1 MTEFPT
7 WYLNGSKVVFPFR
20 FLVKNF
26 LTRSSNQEP
35 DAHNRIDRFQLTPLT
50 RHFNSYF
57 SRQFQKEKSKSPSKF
72 LTRTSLPFYFFV
84 FAQWKK
90 IRHSFHMF
98 LMCEMHWI
106 GEKNGQ
112 KGFLKRMQIP
122 QKQVLKCF
130 SGAKM
135 ASKWMQKWINIKKFS
150 INQFCN
156 SKKYSKNAKLQI
168 QSMKQEGL
176 GVFQGTFF
184 DRWISQKGVA
194 SGCQIPEHRLKDH

>member
-1 MTEFPT
+1 MDQKLF
-7 WYLNGSKVVFPFR
+7 FPFD
-20 FLVKNF
+20 FWSKTFV
-26 LTRSSNQEP
+26 TRSSNQEP

-112 KGFLKRMQIP
+112 KGFWKGCKYHKNRFKVFFWGENGLKMD
-122 QKQVLKCF
+122 
-130 SGAKM
+130 AKM
-135 ASKWMQKWINIKKFS
+135 DQ
-150 INQFCN
+150 
-156 SKKYSKNAKLQI
+156 
-168 QSMKQEGL
+168 
-176 GVFQGTFF
+176 
-184 DRWISQKGVA
+184 
-194 SGCQIPEHRLKDH
+194 H